1 MVACRAEAVRTA
13 RGRMYRDSMYD
24 TIIIG
29 GGASGMMAGVVAGR
43 KGESVL
49 IIEKNN
55 SLGQKLKIT
64 GGGRCNIFND
74 EEDVHLLLGNY
85 GENKKYLYSAFSKFG
100 LKETK
105 KFFQEIGIETKAE
118 DRKRAFPIS
127 EKAVDVFNA
136 LKKELEKN
144 NVEVKLGEGVSEI
157 VVENNLVTEVRIKN
171 DDTTY
176 TAKKYILATGG
187 YSHPETGSTGD
198 GFNFLKNLNLGVDIS
213 EPVPSLVPVTVSNN
227 WVKNLTGKTVE
238 NLKMTFF
245 VDGIKKKVLKY
256 KKSNVLAE
264 GYKNAV
270 AGNRILF
277 THFGLS
283 GPTILNTSKEIS
295 DWLKEGEVTL
305 QLDLFPAL
313 DESQFD
319 KFLLNIFEEN
329 KNAVLQNILKK
340 IYPGNIL
347 TDIFT
352 DNLPN
357 LDLEKQVNDV
367 RVSERKD
374 ICKVLKNLPITITGL
389 MGFDKAIIA
398 DGGVSPTEVDFENMS
413 LKKIPNLHITGDML
427 NIARPSGGF
436 SLQLCW
442 TTGYLAAN

>member
-1 MVACRAEAVRTA
+1 MQ
-13 RGRMYRDSMYD
+13 YD

-29 GGASGMMAGVVAGR
+29 GGASGMMAGVVAAR
-43 KGESVL
+43 KGERVL

-55 SLGQKLKIT
+55 SLGVKLKIT
-64 GGGRCNIFND
+64 GGGRCNILND

-85 GENKKYLYSAFSKFG
+85 GDNKKFLFSAFAKFG
-100 LKETK
+100 LLETK
-105 KFFQEIGIETKAE
+105 EFFKEIGIETKVE

-127 EKAVDVFNA
+127 EKATDVFNA

-144 NVEVKLGEGVSEI
+144 KVEVKLGESVGEI
-157 VVENNLVTEVRIKN
+157 VVENNLVTGVRIKN
-171 DDTTY
+171 DDTIY
-176 TAKKYILATGG
+176 AAKKYILATGG

-198 GFNFLKNLNLGVDIS
+198 GFRFLKDLDLGVDIS

-227 WVKNLTGKTVE
+227 WVKKLTGKTVE

-245 VDGIKKKVLKY
+245 VDGVKKKVLKY
-256 KKSNVLAE
+256 KKSSEQIE
-264 GYKNAV
+264 GYENAV
-270 AGNRILF
+270 EGNRILF

-283 GPTILNTSKEIS
+283 GPTILNASKEIS
-295 DWLKEGEVTL
+295 DWLKEGEVAL
-305 QLDLFPAL
+305 QLDLFPGL

-319 KFLLNIFEEN
+319 KFLLDIFEEN
-329 KNAVLQNILKK
+329 KNSVLQNILKK
-340 IYPGNIL
+340 IYPGNL
-347 TDIFT
+347 LNDIFT

-357 LDLEKQVNDV
+357 LNLEKQVNDV
-367 RVSERKD
+367 RVSERKN

-398 DGGVSPTEVDFENMS
+398 DGGVSPTEVDFEDMS
-413 LKKIPNLHITGDML
+413 LKKNPNLHITGDML

>member
-1 MVACRAEAVRTA
+1 MQ
-13 RGRMYRDSMYD
+13 YD

-29 GGASGMMAGVVAGR
+29 GGASGMMAGIVAARAGGR
-43 KGESVL
+43 VL
-49 IIEKNN
+49 IIEKNA
-55 SLGQKLKIT
+55 SMGEKLKIT
-64 GGGRCNIFND
+64 GGGRCNIFNA
-74 EEDVHLLLGNY
+74 EEDVRILLKNY
-85 GENKKYLYSAFSKFG
+85 GENQKYLHSPFAKFG
-100 LKETK
+100 TPETK
-105 KFFQEIGIETKAE
+105 NFFQEIGIEVKTE

-127 EKAVDVFNA
+127 EKALDVYKA
-136 LKKELEKN
+136 LEKKLIEN
-144 NVEVKLGEGVSEI
+144 NVEIKLNSSVESLALASLPEGEGPRVGLKN
-157 VVENNLVTEVRIKN
+157 VEYVKIKN
-171 DDTTY
+171 DDKIY

-198 GFNFLKNLNLGVDIS
+198 GFKFLKSLNLGIDIV
-213 EPVPSLVPVTVSNN
+213 EPTPSLVPVTVSNE
-227 WVKNLTGKTVE
+227 WVKKLTGKTVE

-245 VDGIKKKVLKY
+245 VDGVKKKVLKY
-256 KKSNVLAE
+256 KKSIEQTE

-283 GPTILNTSKEIS
+283 GPTILNASKEIS
-295 DWLKEGEVTL
+295 DWLKEGEVVL
-305 QLDLFPAL
+305 SLDLFPQF
-313 DESQFD
+313 DEKEFD

-347 TDIFT
+347 TEIFA

-374 ICKVLKNLPITITGL
+374 VCRVLKNLPIAITGL

-398 DGGVSPTEVDFENMS
+398 DGGVNVDEVNFENMS

-427 NIARPSGGF
+427 NINRPSGGY

-442 TTGYLAAN
+442 TTGYIAGN

>member
-1 MVACRAEAVRTA
+1 MH
-13 RGRMYRDSMYD
+13 YD
-24 TIIIG
+24 TIVIG
-29 GGASGMMAGVVAGR
+29 GGASGMIAAAVAAKDGQR
-43 KGESVL
+43 VL
-49 IIEKNN
+49 IIEKNS
-55 SLGQKLKIT
+55 SLGEKLKIT

-74 EEDVHLLLGNY
+74 EEDTRLLLNNY
-85 GENKKYLYSAFSKFG
+85 GENQKYLHTPFSKFG
-100 LKETK
+100 LRETK
-105 KFFQEIGIETKAE
+105 KFFREIGIETKTE

-127 EKAVDVFNA
+127 EKALDVFNA
-136 LKKELEKN
+136 LKNELEKH
-144 NVEVKLGEGVSEI
+144 NVEIKLSSTLENIALVPLPIGEGQG
-157 VVENNLVTEVRIKN
+157 VRHIKIKN
-171 DDTTY
+171 DGTIY
-176 TAKKYILATGG
+176 IAKKYILATGG

-198 GFNFLKNLNLGVDIS
+198 GFKFLKSLNLDVDIS
-213 EPVPSLVPVTVSNN
+213 EPIPSLVPVTVSNK
-227 WVKNLTGKTVE
+227 WVKELTGKTVE

-256 KKSNVLAE
+256 KKSNELAE

-305 QLDLFPAL
+305 QLDLFPGL

-319 KFLLNIFEEN
+319 KFLLDIFEEN

-357 LDLEKQVNDV
+357 LDLGKQVNDV

-374 ICKVLKNLPITITGL
+374 ICKVLKNLSITITGL

-442 TTGYLAAN
+442 TTGYLAGK